1 MSTPVSATSA
11 TPPRP
16 SIAKWFGAGNTM
28 LWVLLGLIVVGS
40 IATNGVFL
48 RPTNVATVLYQSSV
62 VGLLAIAQ
70 AIAIIGKGLDLSV
83 GSIAILIAVMVGD
96 ATSASP
102 SFMPSLPLP
111 AAIGV
116 AALVAV
122 LVGSVNGFLAAKTGV
137 PAFITTLAM
146 YLVLQGC
153 IFMLTNAS
161 PVNDPDPLFRAF
173 GDAKVF
179 GLPAPIFG
187 WAAGVGVAYVFLN
200 WLKQGQQLYAVGA
213 NETTARLSGVPVL
226 RFRMVAYAVGA
237 LFAGF
242 AGLLF
247 LARTG
252 TVLPSD
258 GGSFMMDSIAAV
270 AVGGISLNG
279 GSGRVRDV
287 VIGVLTLAVGVNLM
301 NLAGVSQYVQ
311 SAVQGFI
318 ILIAV
323 GVNLWA
329 ARRKGGT

>member
-1 MSTPVSATSA
+1 M
-11 TPPRP
+11 
-16 SIAKWFGAGNTM
+16 
-28 LWVLLGLIVVGS
+28 
-40 IATNGVFL
+40 
-48 RPTNVATVLYQSSV
+48 
-62 VGLLAIAQ
+62 
-70 AIAIIGKGLDLSV
+70 
-83 GSIAILIAVMVGD
+83 
-96 ATSASP
+96 
-102 SFMPSLPLP
+102 
-111 AAIGV
+111 
-116 AALVAV
+116 
-122 LVGSVNGFLAAKTGV
+122 
-137 PAFITTLAM
+137 
-146 YLVLQGC
+146 
-153 IFMLTNAS
+153 
-161 PVNDPDPLFRAF
+161 
-173 GDAKVF
+173 
-179 GLPAPIFG
+179 
-187 WAAGVGVAYVFLN
+187 
-200 WLKQGQQLYAVGA
+200 GA